1 MFIYEGN
8 INLCCF
14 TVLGLLGE
22 IEGTCFTCIKSEK
35 IPHECYNI
43 VGIQESVYEI
53 SMNLKQNVL
62 GSNV

>member
-35 IPHECYNI
+35 IPHE
-43 VGIQESVYEI
+43 SVYEI